1 MNHDSKEYYMSKIV
15 ILEEV
20 LEESN
25 KPISPVDKVAP
36 ILSEQEIEQDEVFS
50 EILLKMQP
58 EEKT

>member
-1 MNHDSKEYYMSKIV
+1 MSKIV